1 MSEKTIDRTPFGSVT
16 IDPAPESLPG
26 QSTGSLLTRGRRP
39 EWLRV
44 KAPDSPKYRELRGLF
59 RGKHLHTVCEEAMC
73 PNMGE
78 CWGRGTAAFLLMGD
92 TCTRS
97 CGFCKIKTG
106 RPGLLDPDEPRH
118 IGESVRAMNLDHA
131 VLTSVNRDEQPDGGA
146 WVFAESI
153 YWIRQLQPGCT
164 VEVLIPD
171 FKGDWAALQ
180 TVMDAQP
187 EILNHNT
194 ETVPRLYRT
203 VRPQA
208 KYARSME
215 LQRHA
220 KAMDPMALTKSGIM
234 LGLGERWDEILQV
247 MDDLREQDVDI
258 MTIGQYLQPSRFH
271 LPIERYYTPDEFATL
286 QEEGESRGFKWMESA
301 PLVRSSYH
309 ADGQAHLSPRSGCR
323 SRSGSIIKPTIKQK
337 RGLTESR
344 QTSFLFD

>member
-1 MSEKTIDRTPFGSVT
+1 MTKTTVTNNEFGSVT
-16 IDPAPESLPG
+16 LDPTPVEPNNSGLG
-26 QSTGSLLTRGRRP
+26 TLTRGRRP

-44 KAPDSPKYRELRGLF
+44 KAPASDGKYQELKGLF
-59 RGKHLHTVCEEAMC
+59 RGKRLHTVCEEAMC
-73 PNMGE
+73 PNIGE
-78 CWGRGTAAFLLMGD
+78 CWGRGTATFLLMGD

-118 IGESVRAMNLDHA
+118 VGESVRAMNLHHA
-131 VLTSVNRDEQPDGGA
+131 VLTSVNRDELPDGGA

-153 YWIRQLQPGCT
+153 AWIHELQPGCT

-180 TVMDAQP
+180 TVMDAKP

-203 VRPQA
+203 VRPQG
-208 KYARSME
+208 KYMRSME
-215 LQRHA
+215 LLKRA
-220 KAMDPMALTKSGIM
+220 KAMDPLALTKSGIM
-234 LGLGERWDEILQV
+234 VGIGDTWDEILQV
-247 MDDLREQDVDI
+247 MDDLRAHDVDI

-271 LPIERYYTPDEFATL
+271 LPIERYYTPEEFDRMR
-286 QEEGESRGFKWMESA
+286 EEGEARGFKWMESG

-309 ADGQAHLSPRSGCR
+309 ADGQAHLSPRKDVQR
-323 SRSGSIIKPTIKQK
+323 A
-337 RGLTESR
+337 LNE
-344 QTSFLFD
+344 

>member
-1 MSEKTIDRTPFGSVT
+1 MTKTTVTNNEFGSVT
-16 IDPAPESLPG
+16 LDPTPVEPNNSGLG
-26 QSTGSLLTRGRRP
+26 TLTRGRRP

-44 KAPDSPKYRELRGLF
+44 KAPASDGKYQELKGLF
-59 RGKHLHTVCEEAMC
+59 RGKRLHTVCEEAMC
-73 PNMGE
+73 PNIGE
-78 CWGRGTAAFLLMGD
+78 CWGRGTATFLLMGD

-118 IGESVRAMNLDHA
+118 VGESVRAMSLHHA
-131 VLTSVNRDEQPDGGA
+131 VLTSVNRDELPDGGA

-153 YWIRQLQPGCT
+153 AWIHELQPGCT

-180 TVMDAQP
+180 TVMDAKP

-203 VRPQA
+203 VRPQG
-208 KYARSME
+208 KYMRSME
-215 LQRHA
+215 LLKRA
-220 KAMDPMALTKSGIM
+220 KAMDPLALTKSGIM
-234 LGLGERWDEILQV
+234 VGIGDTWDEILQV
-247 MDDLREQDVDI
+247 MDDLREHDVDI

-271 LPIERYYTPDEFATL
+271 LPIERYYTPDEFDRL
-286 QEEGESRGFKWMESA
+286 REEGEARGFKWMESG

-309 ADGQAHLSPRSGCR
+309 ADGQAHLSPRKDVQRALSG
-323 SRSGSIIKPTIKQK
+323 
-337 RGLTESR
+337 
-344 QTSFLFD
+344 